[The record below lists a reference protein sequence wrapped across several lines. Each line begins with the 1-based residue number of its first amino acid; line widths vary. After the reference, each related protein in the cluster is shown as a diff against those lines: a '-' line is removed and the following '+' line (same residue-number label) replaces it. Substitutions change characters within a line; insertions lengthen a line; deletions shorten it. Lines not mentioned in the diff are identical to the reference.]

1 MCDCIQ
7 TVNKALATR
16 GLTLDCRFC
25 LSDVSP
31 VAMVQVKT
39 KRIGAVK
46 ARRSKEQP
54 IIGAFCPFCG
64 EKLVK
69 QETPGEHAQNTPQ

>member
-7 TVNKALATR
+7 TINKTLAKQ
-16 GLTLDCRFC
+16 GLILDCRFC

-46 ARRSKEQP
+46 ARR
-54 IIGAFCPFCG
+54 
-64 EKLVK
+64 
-69 QETPGEHAQNTPQ
+69 